1 MMHRVLVGLGSNV
14 GDRLGFLQKAVDAL
28 ANSTG
33 LTLVAISS
41 VYETEPV
48 GVKEQPQFLNA
59 ALEFSS
65 TLSAQE
71 VYDRLKQIEQSIGRT
86 PSGRWGPREI
96 DLDLLYFD
104 DTVLETA
111 TFIVP
116 HRESSNRRFVL
127 IPLTEIA
134 GDFVDPARKRSLR
147 ALLEQCPDS
156 CAVVKSSFQL
166 HSSALE
172 A

>member
-1 MMHRVLVGLGSNV
+1 MHRVLVGLGSNV
-14 GDRLGFLQKAVDAL
+14 GDRLGFLQKAVREL
-28 ANSTG
+28 ERTPG
-33 LTLVAISS
+33 ITLTSISS

-48 GVKEQPQFLNA
+48 GKKNQPQFLNA
-59 ALEFSS
+59 AVE
-65 TLSAQE
+65 LSCSVSAS
-71 VYDRLKQIEQSIGRT
+71 QIYERMKKIERIIGRT
-86 PSGRWGPREI
+86 PTERWGPREI

-104 DTVLETA
+104 DEVIQGP

-127 IPLTEIA
+127 VPLSEIA
-134 GDFVDPARKRSLR
+134 ADFVDPAKKCSVRT
-147 ALLEQCPDS
+147 LLEN
-156 CAVVKSSFQL
+156 CADTCDVIKSPFHL